1 MVIYATV
8 VTMKFAFVGKYAH
21 LCIFTVLDY
30 GSLKMVLTI
39 FNLFDIIHIENEG
52 GNKNDKC

>member
-1 MVIYATV
+1 MNFV
-8 VTMKFAFVGKYAH
+8 FVGKYAH

-39 FNLFDIIHIENEG
+39 FNLFVIIYTEIEG
-52 GNKNDKC
+52 GIKNDKC